1 MSRYNARLKN
11 NRILSWGYDEPLR
24 EYFLHEEYSPEE
36 IKKLS
41 FDDEEEGDEH
51 LVFAISNKFT
61 LKPHPDTPNKYTYTN
76 GEILTHMNRYR
87 DVIPKA
93 HLEAIAS
100 DLSF

>member
-1 MSRYNARLKN
+1 MSRYDARLKN
-11 NRILSWGYDEPLR
+11 NRILSWGYDEPRR

-41 FDDEEEGDEH
+41 FDDEEGDEH

-76 GEILTHMNRYR
+76 GEMLSYMRSYK
-87 DVIPKA
+87 DVIQKA

>member
-41 FDDEEEGDEH
+41 FDDEEGDEH

-76 GEILTHMNRYR
+76 GEMLSYMRSYK